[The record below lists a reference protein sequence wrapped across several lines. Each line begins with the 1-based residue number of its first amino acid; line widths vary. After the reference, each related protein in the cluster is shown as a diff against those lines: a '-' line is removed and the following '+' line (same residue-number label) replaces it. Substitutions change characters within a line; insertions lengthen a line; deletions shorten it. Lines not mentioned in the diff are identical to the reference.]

1 MVLSSIEIRWTDR
14 CLHRGDTSLK
24 GDMTVMS
31 KSSVMRTTCKA
42 FPGGCVQYIVLSSC
56 ILLDLFLMNVFL
68 QATFTYSF

>member
-1 MVLSSIEIRWTDR
+1 VVLSSIEFWWTDR

-24 GDMTVMS
+24 GDMTLMS

-42 FPGGCVQYIVLSSC
+42 FPGGCVQYIVLSSS

>member
-1 MVLSSIEIRWTDR
+1 
-14 CLHRGDTSLK
+14 
-24 GDMTVMS
+24 MTVMS

-68 QATFTYSF
+68 QAACTYSF